1 MRFVFGQTH
10 KNKKQINA
18 NVFPLTE
25 FNFKSP
31 GRPSFSPSIG
41 QSLMKFMMMPDDV
54 DDDEDY
60 YVA

>member
-18 NVFPLTE
+18 NVFPVTE

-31 GRPSFSPSIG
+31 ERPSVRLN
-41 QSLMKFMMMPDDV
+41 LMKFMMMLPDDKY
-54 DDDEDY
+54 DDDYVEDY
-60 YVA
+60 